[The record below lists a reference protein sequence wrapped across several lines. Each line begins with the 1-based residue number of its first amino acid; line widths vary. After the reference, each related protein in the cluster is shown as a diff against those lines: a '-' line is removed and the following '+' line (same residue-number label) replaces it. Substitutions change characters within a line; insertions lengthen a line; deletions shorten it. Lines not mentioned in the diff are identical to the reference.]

1 MNRLDTELHRLY
13 PAPAAPGQV
22 RAMVLELA
30 RPASW
35 EALSRVWQGVQ
46 AELELPA
53 PAIAVSGVDGYQLW
67 FSLAHAVPAAEAANF
82 LEQLRRRYLADIAPE
97 RLALHPF
104 QGAAVTPPPVEARPG
119 NWSAFLAQDLAALF
133 VEEPWL
139 DLPPGLDQQAE
150 LLSRLTSI
158 KPAEL
163 GRALARLLATPE
175 AAQAPQAAAGGA
187 ATTPKA
193 FLLEVMNDRAAPL
206 ALRIE
211 AAKALLPYL
220 DDPH

>member
-97 RLALHPF
+97 RLALHP
-104 QGAAVTPPPVEARPG
+104 
-119 NWSAFLAQDLAALF
+119 
-133 VEEPWL
+133 WL